1 MVSKWYALVPGRYVR
16 NTPRIATARK
26 SLRSRGLCG
35 GPNLAGKLL
44 SRKKEVLMPPSNAK
58 KIRKPAKKVKSLPAK
73 VVSSKHARGVKGG
86 DVSHAEFN
94 FTHQVDKPSN
104 K

>member
-1 MVSKWYALVPGRYVR
+1 MHRAKGER
-16 NTPRIATARK
+16 TMAT
-26 SLRSRGLCG
+26 
-35 GPNLAGKLL
+35 
-44 SRKKEVLMPPSNAK
+44 KKN
-58 KIRKPAKKVKSLPAK
+58 RKPTKKVKSLPARAVNPK
-73 VVSSKHARGVKGG
+73 VARRVKGG